1 MPKRKKDVE
10 FLGDSLTRLRD
21 FPREAMRE
29 AGYQVDRVQSGLMP
43 THYRPMPTIGPGVM
57 EIKIRDSSGAFRIFY
72 VANRGDVLYILHCFQ
87 KKSQKTERQDIETGK
102 HRYKDLPE

>member
-10 FLGDSLTRLRD
+10 FLGDSLARLRD

-72 VANRGDVLYILHCFQ
+72 VANRGDVQEPEDRKAGYRDGKASLQ
-87 KKSQKTERQDIETGK
+87 GSTGL
-102 HRYKDLPE
+102 RVR